1 MSHARIVVMALALC
15 AATTASAAIDSL
27 SFNDFY
33 SDPGAPIA
41 ISADGSTA
49 TFTES
54 PALSVVFLSNIPAL
68 GDPAILIGS
77 ANAYLQFDYSFN
89 LAANNQDVFHAA
101 VLNGTTGDSLGGVYD
116 LFVPATSSGTYK
128 VDLSAQAGQTLGLQ
142 FELASLIGDLGF
154 DSSLTLSNLEVV
166 TAGVVNAPEP
176 PPALLMLPIVGV
188 LFLLERRRRTVAR

>member
-1 MSHARIVVMALALC
+1 MNMSHARIVVMALALC

-154 DSSLTLSNLEVV
+154 DSSLTLSNLGVV
-166 TAGVVNAPEP
+166 TAGIVNAPEP

-188 LFLLERRRRTVAR
+188 LFLL

>member
-1 MSHARIVVMALALC
+1 MSHARIVAMALALC
-15 AATTASAAIDSL
+15 VATTASAEIDPL

-77 ANAYLQFDYSFN
+77 ANSYLQFDYSFN

-101 VLNGTTGDSLGGVYD
+101 VLNGTTGDSLGGAYD
-116 LFVPATSSGTYK
+116 LSVPGTSSGTYK

-188 LFLLERRRRTVAR
+188 LLLLERRRRTVAH

>member
-1 MSHARIVVMALALC
+1 MALALC